1 MKKLGLLLF
10 VMAVGAFTAFTTTYK
25 QVKTLGPYYNTTE
38 KYSASL
44 GGQAGGEVRIFLNGV
59 DTLIVGD
66 VVYISA
72 NNTVRKSATLANYNK
87 VAGVVVGGTKTN
99 MSGATSAPAA
109 TDTAATAGQQ
119 VLVLTTGRAWVRV
132 DTVAVGIPAGTLIQ
146 PSIYVAGKVMAKA
159 ASIDSL
165 NRVIGRMIDSGGLST
180 QALAHINVK

>member
-1 MKKLGLLLF
+1 MKKLGLILF
-10 VMAVGAFTAFTTTYK
+10 IMSVSAFTILTTTYK

-109 TDTAATAGQQ
+109 T
-119 VLVLTTGRAWVRV
+119 
-132 DTVAVGIPAGTLIQ
+132 AVSYTHL
-146 PSIYVAGKVMAKA
+146 
-159 ASIDSL
+159 
-165 NRVIGRMIDSGGLST
+165 
-180 QALAHINVK
+180 